1 TKRQRIYVIGDVV
14 GLKVSHVYRT
24 NTPSTILPCK
34 IIEKNSQNNE
44 TLYVV
49 ATQNGIIKERFDQM
63 AFLDLTAANFASLRA
78 LDTDQLPTITFIQA
92 SQLYTNFKPVEI
104 CKCAEFLFSSSL
116 GTMDISLI
124 ELDGNDE
131 STDNQTFRSSM
142 EYILPDGVV
151 VDLLQKSGVKEHAN
165 RYATS
170 LMDTLFKPD
179 ELLTIETKN
188 VSTDERYI
196 LLKEAVR
203 NKFRLTQEELES
215 MWICLHT
222 VILTKRR
229 TISAKRKKLK
239 Q

>member
-1 TKRQRIYVIGDVV
+1 MYNHKAAFYSKLDVYLNELDTKRQRIYVIGDVV

-104 CKCAEFLFSSSL
+104 CKCA
-116 GTMDISLI
+116 
-124 ELDGNDE
+124 GNCN
-131 STDNQTFRSSM
+131 TNRCYCKKNNQ
-142 EYILPDGVV
+142 
-151 VDLLQKSGVKEHAN
+151 KCC
-165 RYATS
+165 
-170 LMDTLFKPD
+170 
-179 ELLTIETKN
+179 TKCHSDKHSVCKN
-188 VSTDERYI
+188 
-196 LLKEAVR
+196 
-203 NKFRLTQEELES
+203 
-215 MWICLHT
+215 C
-222 VILTKRR
+222 
-229 TISAKRKKLK
+229 
-239 Q
+239 